1 MESRTEHA
9 GKPERLSGRILIA
22 GAILC
27 LVASGGLLWWRHG
40 ASVFSDLV
48 LAGLAL
54 CF

>member
-1 MESRTEHA
+1 MDSRTEHA
-9 GKPERLSGRILIA
+9 GKPERLSGRVLIA

-27 LVASGGLLWWRHG
+27 LVASGSLLWWRHG
-40 ASVFSDLV
+40 GFVFSDLV